1 MRFGQLVLAMSI
13 ALASAARAVHAQ
25 DADATPA
32 AIPAGF
38 ERVELSDLT
47 FTLRDDNF
55 TWITPD
61 PNDAKT
67 AYVGTMQ
74 GRIYKTN
81 DGGQTWME
89 STVLTE
95 PGLLWTTSGSS
106 IFFGSIRSSPDEIGS
121 EHDLAGAGA
130 RGNPLYSPYVPRA
143 DVVNPIIG
151 QDPLYSAYAARYSIQ
166 NAQGPDLSSCYS
178 VGVRSSGCGVL
189 DQESQSASAG
199 GASFLGVGLSAR
211 SPRLSLLTGSRGRP
225 VPVLNRVRL
234 LAERTLR
241 GTEIVNI
248 EIDPDDPKTLFAAT
262 VNGLYTSRD
271 GGMSWART
279 FAGLTAKERIM
290 LRIAFRRG
298 SGPKLAILGTS
309 SGAYTS
315 SDEGTTW
322 AKITTVGDTAIH
334 DITFDPKDPQYIYL
348 AILGGVLRSID
359 GGRNFVPIFY
369 STFPAENDVQTIRL
383 DPFDPETAYIGT
395 NRGAFVTHDLHGK
408 FPQWTALEGLQGVL
422 QVPRIEPCPRH
433 KGHLYAVTR
442 IELTT
447 INYGADGPESAVWE
461 TWDSGHTW
469 RPIFSGETDGA
480 ARSIALDADD
490 PDALWIGWTTALHK
504 LQRVSAAHADALR
517 DLSEVEPVGPSMQE
531 LIFATLRYQGLE
543 LEDYTERIQ
552 KARTMHLWPHAVTVL
567 GRYNYWSM
575 GGKQDDNQFAL
586 NRYLQAGNAVAWD
599 VMAYA
604 SWDLPDLAYTPD
616 AVPLLRQRINVLNDE
631 LRRRLVETI
640 RRAYGELQRMNAVLQ
655 TVPLDLKT
663 RVVYR
668 LRMEQLE
675 AVIDLTS
682 GGYLERW
689 HKHHRRTSE

>member
-1 MRFGQLVLAMSI
+1 MRLGRLVLACI
-13 ALASAARAVHAQ
+13 ALASGVRVVHAQ
-25 DADATPA
+25 GADDTPG

-38 ERVELSDLT
+38 ERVDLSDLT

-55 TWITPD
+55 TWITVD

-74 GRIYKTN
+74 GRIYKTT

-106 IFFGSIRSSPDEIGS
+106 IFFGSIRSSPGQFGVIWDLVGGPQSQLNGS
-121 EHDLAGAGA
+121 SGS
-130 RGNPLYSPYVPRA
+130 RPNPLYSASVPKGA
-143 DVVNPIIG
+143 VINPLVA
-151 QDPLYSAYAARYSIQ
+151 QDPRYSAYASRYSIAE
-166 NAQGPDLSSCYS
+166 AQGPDESFL
-178 VGVRSSGCGVL
+178 L
-189 DQESQSASAG
+189 DSESQLAASG

-248 EIDPDDPKTLFAAT
+248 SIDPDDPKMLFAAT

-271 GGMSWART
+271 GGMSWARS
-279 FAGLTAKERIM
+279 FAGMTAKERVM
-290 LRIAFRRG
+290 LRIAFRPG
-298 SGPKLAILGTS
+298 SPKLAILGTS
-309 SGAYTS
+309 SGAYQS
-315 SDEGTTW
+315 ADEGTTW

-334 DITFDPKDPQYIYL
+334 DVTFDLKDPQYVYM
-348 AILGGVLRSID
+348 AILGGVLRSTD
-359 GGRNFVPIFY
+359 GGRNYVPIFY

-383 DPFDPETAYIGT
+383 DPFDSETAYIGT
-395 NRGAFVTHDLHGK
+395 NRGAFVTHELHAK
-408 FPQWTALEGLQGVL
+408 LPQWTALEGLQNVL
-422 QVPRIEPCPRH
+422 QVPRLEPCPRH
-433 KGHLYAVTR
+433 RGHWYAVTR

-447 INYGADGPESAVWE
+447 INYGADGPESAIWE
-461 TWDSGHTW
+461 TWDGGHTW

-480 ARSIALDADD
+480 ARSIALDADN
-490 PDALWIGWTTALHK
+490 PDELWIGWTTALHK
-504 LQRVSAAHADALR
+504 LTRVSAAHADAIRTLA
-517 DLSEVEPVGPSMQE
+517 DVEPAGPPMEE

-552 KARTMHLWPHAVTVL
+552 KARTMHLWPRGFTII
-567 GRYNYWSM
+567 GRYNYWSE

-586 NRYLQAGNAVAWD
+586 NRYLEAGNAVAWD
-599 VMAYA
+599 IMAYA

-668 LRMEQLE
+668 LRIEQLE

-682 GGYLERW
+682 GGYLKRW
-689 HKHHRRTSE
+689 HEHHRRTQ